1 MSRFVANLRTLL
13 SKHFVIREEEMGEQ
27 VISVWQAI
35 GLDLSVERPLTI
47 HLMLPSEESA
57 MELAFRAEGL
67 PAFFSANVGQTAQM
81 NGMTTELTLTFLML
95 PEAEA
100 LDTLERL
107 ISAIGADLGAM
118 ADGWSAD
125 TAVTDA
131 SRAA

>member
-1 MSRFVANLRTLL
+1 MSRFVANLRNLL
-13 SKHFVIREEEMGEQ
+13 NKHFVLREEEMGEQ
-27 VISVWQAI
+27 VISVWRAM

-67 PAFFSANVGQTAQM
+67 PAFFSANVGQTVEL
-81 NGMTTELTLTFLML
+81 NGMSTELTLTFLML

-107 ISAIGADLGAM
+107 ITAMGADLGAM
-118 ADGWSAD
+118 ADGWSSD
-125 TAVTDA
+125 TAVTGA
-131 SRAA
+131 TRAA